1 MIALWVQKYL
11 CCPLSPKDLTR
22 YLHQMTSTF
31 EIFLATQPGL
41 ELDLTAEAAR
51 HGFADPKPTTG
62 GVVVL
67 GGWHDVWR
75 ANIHLRCATRVLV
88 RLTSFRAFH
97 LAQLD
102 KRARKLPWTDWL
114 PLGAR
119 VKIEA
124 TTHASKIYH
133 AKAAAQRIDTALR
146 AALGDPRDTAELR
159 ILARI
164 DDDLVTL
171 SLDTS
176 GEPLHRRGHKVAVGK
191 APLRESMAAAFLAR
205 MGYDGSQPI
214 LDPMCGSGT
223 IPLEA
228 AELAKGLRPGR
239 SRSFHFECL
248 PSADADEIAN
258 LRSPAKPAAQIA
270 PIRGQDRDDGV
281 IAMAR
286 QNAQRADVAD
296 LIDFARMAI
305 TTTERPEGP
314 PGLILVNPPYGAR
327 IGNRKLLFALY
338 GSFGALMQET
348 FGGWRVGLVTSDKG
362 LARAT
367 GLKWL
372 PPTPPISHGSLKV
385 QFYQTGPL

>member
-1 MIALWVQKYL
+1 M
-11 CCPLSPKDLTR
+11 
-22 YLHQMTSTF
+22 
-31 EIFLATQPGL
+31 
-41 ELDLTAEAAR
+41 
-51 HGFADPKPTTG
+51 
-62 GVVVL
+62 
-67 GGWHDVWR
+67 
-75 ANIHLRCATRVLV
+75 
-88 RLTSFRAFH
+88 
-97 LAQLD
+97 
-102 KRARKLPWTDWL
+102 
-114 PLGAR
+114 
-119 VKIEA
+119 
-124 TTHASKIYH
+124 
-133 AKAAAQRIDTALR
+133 R

-176 GEPLHRRGHKVAVGK
+176 GEPLHRRGHKAAVGK

-214 LDPMCGSGT
+214 LDLMCGSGT

-258 LRSPAKPAAQIA
+258 LRSPAKPAAHIA

-286 QNAQRADVAD
+286 QNAQRADIAD

-305 TTTERPEGP
+305 TTTARPEGP

-327 IGNRKLLFALY
+327 IGNRQPLFALY

>member
-1 MIALWVQKYL
+1 
-11 CCPLSPKDLTR
+11 
-22 YLHQMTSTF
+22 
-31 EIFLATQPGL
+31 
-41 ELDLTAEAAR
+41 
-51 HGFADPKPTTG
+51 
-62 GVVVL
+62 
-67 GGWHDVWR
+67 
-75 ANIHLRCATRVLV
+75 
-88 RLTSFRAFH
+88 
-97 LAQLD
+97 
-102 KRARKLPWTDWL
+102 
-114 PLGAR
+114 
-119 VKIEA
+119 
-124 TTHASKIYH
+124 
-133 AKAAAQRIDTALR
+133 
-146 AALGDPRDTAELR
+146 
-159 ILARI
+159 
-164 DDDLVTL
+164 
-171 SLDTS
+171 
-176 GEPLHRRGHKVAVGK
+176 
-191 APLRESMAAAFLAR
+191 MAAAFLAR

-214 LDPMCGSGT
+214 LDLMCGSGT

-258 LRSPAKPAAQIA
+258 LRNPAKPAAHIA

-286 QNAQRADVAD
+286 QNAQRADIAD

-305 TTTERPEGP
+305 TTTARPEGP

-327 IGNRKLLFALY
+327 IGNRQPLFALY